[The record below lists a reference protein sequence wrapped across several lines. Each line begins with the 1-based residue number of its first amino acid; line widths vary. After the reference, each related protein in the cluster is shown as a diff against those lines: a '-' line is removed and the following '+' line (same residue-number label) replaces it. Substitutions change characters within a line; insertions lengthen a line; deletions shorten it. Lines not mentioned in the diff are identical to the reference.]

1 MCVDP
6 NDDEDEQVRR
16 LRALLEPVVRWDTKP
31 DRRKTHEDA
40 WARLNADGKVD
51 LWEALRSAIETKFR
65 AVICEQMSNEV
76 TMKPIQ
82 PFSFMDYSHMLLELL
97 DIFLKG
103 LDDYIDIL
111 EHSFAKDE
119 HEEHILDTSMRDS
132 RSRTVQDFLDVILFL
147 HAVPQRADGAWDA
160 LDHESDVTWF
170 REHCKVYQ
178 DNTELMAFLCDC
190 ALVVLLVRDV
200 PFAFHAAPEV
210 DSMLRCYEPEWESDE
225 AV

>member
-16 LRALLEPVVRWDTKP
+16 LRAFLAPVVQWELNRDRSKTYEDTV
-31 DRRKTHEDA
+31 
-40 WARLNADGKVD
+40 ARLNPAGEADI
-51 LWEALRSAIETKFR
+51 WTTLRRAIETKFR
-65 AVICEQMSNEV
+65 AVICEQMSNAV
-76 TMKPIQ
+76 TMTPVQ

-103 LDDYIDIL
+103 LDDYIDSI
-111 EHSFAKDE
+111 EYCWGKDE
-119 HEEHILDTSMRDS
+119 HEQYIAEKYMRDS
-132 RSRTVQDFLDVILFL
+132 RSTTVQDFLDVILFL
-147 HAVPQRADGAWDA
+147 HAVPQRADGAWDE

-178 DNTELMAFLCDC
+178 DNAELMAFLRDC
-190 ALVVLLVRDV
+190 ALVVLLMRDV
-200 PFAFHAAPEV
+200 PIPRDFRAAPEV
-210 DSMLRCYEPEWESDE
+210 CSMLRCYEPEWDE